1 MMMRGWQGHGV
12 RNLSWAV
19 GLFLV
24 GGAEAVAQNRLP
36 GVTELSCSFSLVATG
51 TWTDD
56 ITPSV
61 ELEPSRL
68 RFRFVEIDT
77 DGATAEAEG
86 DFGGSHIITRL
97 SGDYLHFVQMFRS
110 GPLYTTT
117 VINRETTDGRLKAV
131 HTRHEYNDFRL
142 EGHTSRPE
150 HYYGDCE
157 IDR

>member
-1 MMMRGWQGHGV
+1 MWT
-12 RNLSWAV
+12 LSWAFV
-19 GLFLV
+19 LLAM
-24 GGAEAVAQNRLP
+24 GGAETFAQNRLP
-36 GVTELSCSFSLVATG
+36 AATELTCSFSLVATG

-56 ITPSV
+56 TTPSV
-61 ELEPSRL
+61 ELEASRL

-77 DGATAEAEG
+77 DGATAAAEG
-86 DFGGSHIITRL
+86 AFGASHIITRL

-117 VINRETTDGRLKAV
+117 VINRETADGKLKAV

-150 HYYGDCE
+150 TYYGSCE